1 VKNNE
6 MTLRIRSVL
15 VLAIGTV
22 LGLTVSIGS
31 SMLSDRAAEP
41 AEPPP
46 IADEYLALLA
56 EAMQRVRREY
66 VDQIDDETLVENAI
80 RGMLGGLDQ
89 HSGYLDDEQYEDI
102 QIATT
107 GNYTGVG
114 LNVELQ
120 DGQVTVAEPVDDAP
134 AARAGI
140 RAGDIVVAVDD
151 VPVVSDGLAA
161 AIERM
166 RGEPGT
172 EVKLSVRR
180 GDAAELLDFS
190 MLREPIHVSTVRS
203 EFLPGGFGYI
213 RLSGFTDS
221 TLAELDAAAAAFG
234 SDDSGLKGLVLD
246 LRNNPGGVLQSAIG
260 VADAFLDEGLIVRG
274 SGRVRHARFEEFAR
288 PGDAFEK
295 VPLVVLINHGSA
307 SGSEIVAGALSDHG
321 RAELIGEQSFG
332 KGSVQSVVP
341 LGPGSALKL
350 TTAHYLTPDGKMIN
364 GLGIEPD
371 TVVQYSDDPAA
382 QYRGP
387 GSEVSI
393 AQDEQLRRALES
405 LGYGNI
411 SLSRAE

>member
-1 VKNNE
+1 
-6 MTLRIRSVL
+6 MALRLRSVL

-31 SMLSDRAAEP
+31 SMWADRTAGQ

-46 IADEYLALLA
+46 IADEHLALLA
-56 EAMQRVRREY
+56 EALQRVRREY

-89 HSGYLDDEQYEDI
+89 HSGYLDSEQYEDI

-114 LNVELQ
+114 LNVELHG
-120 DGQVTVAEPVDDAP
+120 GQVTVAEPVDDAP

-140 RAGDIVVAVDD
+140 RAGDVLVAVDG
-151 VPVVSDGLAA
+151 VPIVSEGLAA

-180 GDAAELLDFS
+180 GNAVDLLDFS

-203 EFLPGGFGYI
+203 ESLPGGFGYI

-221 TLAELDAAAAAFG
+221 TLAELDAAAAALESEEG
-234 SDDSGLKGLVLD
+234 ALQGLVLD
-246 LRNNPGGVLQSAIG
+246 LRNNPGGVLQAAVG
-260 VADAFLDEGLIVRG
+260 VADAFLEEGLIVRG
-274 SGRVRHARFEEFAR
+274 SGRVRHAHFEEFAR
-288 PGDAFEK
+288 PGDVLEA
-295 VPLVVLINHGSA
+295 VPLAVLINRGSA
-307 SGSEIVAGALSDHG
+307 SGSEIVAGALRDHD
-321 RAELIGEQSFG
+321 RAELIGERSFG

-341 LGPGSALKL
+341 IGPGSALKL
-350 TTAHYLTPDGKMIN
+350 TTAHYLTPDGTMIN
-364 GLGIEPD
+364 GQGIEPD
-371 TVVQYSDDPAA
+371 TVVLYPEDPAA

-387 GSEVSI
+387 GSEVPLE
-393 AQDEQLRRALES
+393 QDPQLKRALES
-405 LGYGNI
+405 LGYGSI
-411 SLSRAE
+411 TLSRAP

>member
-1 VKNNE
+1 
-6 MTLRIRSVL
+6 L
-15 VLAIGTV
+15 IGTA

-31 SMLSDRAAEP
+31 SMWADRTAAP
-41 AEPPP
+41 AAPAP
-46 IADEYLALLA
+46 IADEHLALLA

-66 VDQIDDETLVENAI
+66 VDQIDDQTLVENAI
-80 RGMLGGLDQ
+80 RGMLRGLDQ
-89 HSGYLDDEQYEDI
+89 HSGYLDSEQYQDI

-114 LNVELQ
+114 LTVEIQ
-120 DGQVTVAEPVDDAP
+120 DGEVTVAEPVDDAP

-140 RAGDIVVAVDD
+140 RAGDVVVSVDD
-151 VPVVSDGLAA
+151 VPIASDELAA

-172 EVKLSVRR
+172 AVKLSVRR
-180 GDAAELLDFS
+180 GNAADLLEFS

-203 EFLPGGFGYI
+203 ESLPGGYGYI

-221 TLAELDAAAAAFG
+221 TLTELDAAATSLERDGGA
-234 SDDSGLKGLVLD
+234 LPGLVLD
-246 LRNNPGGVLQSAIG
+246 LRNNPGGVLQAAVG
-260 VADAFLDEGLIVRG
+260 VADAFLEEGLIVRG
-274 SGRVRHARFEEFAR
+274 SGRVRHAHFEEFAR
-288 PGDAFEK
+288 PGDVFED

-321 RAELIGEQSFG
+321 RALLIGERSFG

-350 TTAHYLTPDGKMIN
+350 TTAHYLTPDGRMIN
-364 GLGIEPD
+364 GSGIEPD
-371 TVVQYSDDPAA
+371 TVIQYPDDPAA

-387 GSEVSI
+387 GSAVSI
-393 AQDEQLRRALES
+393 DQDRQLKRALES
-405 LGYGNI
+405 LGYGSI
-411 SLSRAE
+411 ALSRAE